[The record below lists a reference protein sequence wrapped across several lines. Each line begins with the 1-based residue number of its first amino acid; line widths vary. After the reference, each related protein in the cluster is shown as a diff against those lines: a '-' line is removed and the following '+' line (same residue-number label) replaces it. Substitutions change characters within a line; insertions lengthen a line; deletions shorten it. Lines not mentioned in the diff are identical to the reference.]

1 MYETQE
7 GDIISTSSGLFSM
20 QIPPGHVWIEGDNP
34 KNSRDSRYYG
44 PVPIALVQGRVLAKI
59 WPLTQTKLLRTDSME
74 DPSEEV

>member
-1 MYETQE
+1 
-7 GDIISTSSGLFSM
+7 M